1 MFRARQKMVCWRGL
15 KKQGSD
21 SDNQQE
27 HMACQGEGVL
37 LMLYTFFH
45 CIYAC
50 VCVCVHMQAYKCSLI
65 RVDAHR
71 KVIYLFA
78 KLY

>member
-15 KKQGSD
+15 KKQGSY

-27 HMACQGEGVL
+27 HLACQGEGVL
-37 LMLYTFFH
+37 LMYIRFFT
-45 CIYAC
+45 
-50 VCVCVHMQAYKCSLI
+50 VFMCVCVHMQAYKCSLI
-65 RVDAHR
+65 RVDAHK

>member
-37 LMLYTFFH
+37 LMYIRFFTVFMR
-45 CIYAC
+45 
-50 VCVCVHMQAYKCSLI
+50 VCVCVHLQAYKCSLL

-71 KVIYLFA
+71 KVIYLFV

>member
-1 MFRARQKMVCWRGL
+1 MMCWRGL
-15 KKQGSD
+15 KKQGSV

-27 HMACQGEGVL
+27 HMVCQGEGFL
-37 LMLYTFFH
+37 LMYIRFYIMYYTF
-45 CIYAC
+45 I
-50 VCVCVHMQAYKCSLI
+50 CVHMQAYKCSLI
-65 RVDAHR
+65 HVDAHE